1 MVKEESFSG
10 FPKKGLQFLED
21 LRNNNNREWFKARKQ
36 DYEKY
41 ILVPAK
47 AFVVS
52 LGELLKT
59 LSNDLEYDTRTSGQ
73 GSIMRI
79 YRDIRFSKDKTPYN
93 TRLRIRFW
101 EGSKK
106 KSENPGF
113 FFGMDANEAH
123 LYGGLHMFP
132 KPVLASYRDAV
143 IDDRLGKE
151 LDAALKSL
159 KSAGGYELGGEQY
172 KRVPRGY
179 DSSHKRAAWLKYKG
193 LHILSPKIESNVLT
207 KPKLVD
213 ICFDHC
219 KAMFPLHEW
228 LVKVDKLA
236 K

>member
-106 KSENPGF
+106 KGENPGF

-159 KSAGGYELGGEQY
+159 KSAVEDNEMIWGSIVSRDGKGSIIMAMLENDEHQVAMYNKIKKYNSTLQ
-172 KRVPRGY
+172 
-179 DSSHKRAAWLKYKG
+179 SSFNK
-193 LHILSPKIESNVLT
+193 
-207 KPKLVD
+207 
-213 ICFDHC
+213 
-219 KAMFPLHEW
+219 
-228 LVKVDKLA
+228 
-236 K
+236 

>member
-10 FPKKGLQFLED
+10 FPKKGLQFFED
-21 LRNNNNREWFKARKQ
+21 LRKNNNREWFKPRKQ

-41 ILVPAK
+41 IVEPAK

-59 LSNDLEYDTRTSGQ
+59 LSKDLEYDTRTSGQ

-101 EGSKK
+101 EGSGKK
-106 KSENPGF
+106 GENPGF
-113 FFGMDANEAH
+113 FFGMDANGAH
-123 LYGGLHMFP
+123 LYGGLHMFT
-132 KPVLASYRDAV
+132 KPVLAAYRDAV
-143 IDDRLGKE
+143 IDNKLGKE
-151 LDAALKSL
+151 LDTALKSL
-159 KSAGGYELGGEQY
+159 KGDYEVGGEKY
-172 KRVPRGY
+172 KRVPRGF
-179 DSSHKRAAWLKYKG
+179 DDSHKRAELLKYKG
-193 LHILSPKIESNVLT
+193 LHVLSPKIEPEVLT

-213 ICFDHC
+213 VCFEHC
-219 KAMFPLHEW
+219 KAMYPLNEW

-236 K
+236 KQ